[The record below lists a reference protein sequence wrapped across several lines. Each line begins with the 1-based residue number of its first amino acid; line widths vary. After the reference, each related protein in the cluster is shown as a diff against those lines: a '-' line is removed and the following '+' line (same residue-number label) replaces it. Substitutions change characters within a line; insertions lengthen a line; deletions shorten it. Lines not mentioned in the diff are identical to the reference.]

1 MKKNKQLFL
10 GYLVFGV
17 ISAVFS
23 ESPFYS
29 FEIINSYPHDPAA
42 FTQGLVFED
51 GFLYESTGL
60 KGASSLRKVE
70 LETGRILQIYH
81 LPGNLFAEGICLF
94 EDKIIQLTWQ
104 AGVGFVYEKKDFTLW
119 RRFHYSTEGWGI
131 TYNGSDL
138 IMSDG
143 SHKLYFLNP
152 QSFKKVKE
160 IEVREGGELI
170 KGLNELEYVEGKI
183 YANIWPTSKIAII
196 SISTGKIK
204 GWIDLSPLL
213 EKFKNLE
220 KKVDVLN
227 GIAYD
232 KKNKRLFITG
242 KYWPQIFEIKLKLT
256 PSSKGVKD

>member
-1 MKKNKQLFL
+1 
-10 GYLVFGV
+10 
-17 ISAVFS
+17 
-23 ESPFYS
+23 
-29 FEIINSYPHDPAA
+29 
-42 FTQGLVFED
+42 
-51 GFLYESTGL
+51 
-60 KGASSLRKVE
+60 
-70 LETGRILQIYH
+70 
-81 LPGNLFAEGICLF
+81 
-94 EDKIIQLTWQ
+94 
-104 AGVGFVYEKKDFTLW
+104 
-119 RRFHYSTEGWGI
+119 
-131 TYNGSDL
+131 
-138 IMSDG
+138 MSDG